1 MHPDP
6 ANNSSAIICNLRIVV
21 TSVDITS
28 VMLLVA
34 CVVDNVV
41 TRDDGELTMRLLVS
55 NGNTPDSVPTAGVTD
70 DAG

>member
-1 MHPDP
+1 MYPDP
-6 ANNSSAIICNLRIVV
+6 VNNTSAIICNLRIVV

-28 VMLLVA
+28 VTLLVA
-34 CVVDNVV
+34 CVVDTVV

-55 NGNTPDSVPTAGVTD
+55 NGNTLDSVPTAGVTD